1 MFRFMTTFL
10 LLGCLAVASI
20 AGAAGETKSR
30 HYFVDVTLFSIVPE
44 QGIDSLK
51 ESGGGGVSPRGT
63 LGLSVSDA
71 SRKFDVK
78 VVGQLKKSR
87 FVTTLTITPDEKDHR
102 TKPIT
107 KEFDMTDLKPHFVEI
122 GRDDDGRVYRLNL
135 LPRVISHPRP
145 KQFDA
150 MNLGLQHWNFK
161 RSPVILN
168 EQDLLGEMSM
178 AGGEIAF
185 VDIPGL
191 ANVEF
196 SLLPLRDAKPKGVLK
211 GGTISIQ
218 HESQRLTIGSVRTGN
233 NPNTLIGGPYKVWI
247 RWKKPSQTI
256 EQYRDELK
264 KQLPIL
270 RAKIADGSLN
280 VPEGT
285 IERLEKAI
293 KTGRVLLLSSGM
305 RSVPKGDV
313 SP

>member
-1 MFRFMTTFL
+1 MYRIITTFL

-20 AGAAGETKSR
+20 AAAAGETQSR
-30 HYFVDVTLFSIVPE
+30 HYFADVTLFSIVPE

-63 LGLSVSDA
+63 LGLSLSDG

-87 FVTTLTITPDEKDHR
+87 FVATLTITPDEKDQR

-107 KEFDMTDLKPHFVEI
+107 KEFDMTDLKPQVVEI

-135 LPRVISHPRP
+135 VPRVISHPRP

-150 MNLGLQHWNFK
+150 MNLGLQRWNFR
-161 RSPVILN
+161 RSPVIVN
-168 EQDLLGEMSM
+168 EQDLLGEINM
-178 AGGEIAF
+178 AGGEIAY
-185 VDIPGL
+185 VDIPGF

-196 SLLPLRDAKPKGVLK
+196 SLLPLRDAKPEGVLD
-211 GGTISIQ
+211 GGTISIE
-218 HESQRLTIGSVRTGN
+218 HESQRLTISNVRTGD

-247 RWKKPSQTI
+247 RWKKPSQTV
-256 EQYRDELK
+256 EQYHDAVKKRLAILK
-264 KQLPIL
+264 
-270 RAKIADGSLN
+270 AKIADGSLD
-280 VPEGT
+280 VSEGT

-293 KTGRVLLLSSGM
+293 EAGRVLMLTNGV
-305 RSVPKGDV
+305 RSVSKGEI